1 MRKLNAVKSIFVDF
15 STYGMVRLLQ
25 CQQAGPEEITTT
37 LRGGRGPAHQTIIA
51 RGRIDLAGGEF
62 RLTTL

>member
-37 LRGGRGPAHQTIIA
+37 LRGGRGPAH
-51 RGRIDLAGGEF
+51 
-62 RLTTL
+62 